1 MNELEKKLRQYEED
15 AIAYETGRSKVAP
28 NIFIFPS
35 ECLILLNIKNTA
47 LAQLRAELDEWEN
60 AKKFVADGCEDEVH
74 CGCVPILRRE
84 LDEARK
90 MAYQA
95 YWNRD
100 DTYRILSAYMD
111 AHPEET
117 K

>member
-1 MNELEKKLRQYEED
+1 MTEQMMIDLALANQAEIYEKK
-15 AIAYETGRSKVAP
+15 
-28 NIFIFPS
+28 
-35 ECLILLNIKNTA
+35 

-100 DTYRILSAYMD
+100 DTYRILHAYMD
-111 AHPEET
+111 AHPEE